1 MIKKIILFILLTGG
15 IQLTAVL
22 TAQTVGCTDP
32 AANNFNPAATQ
43 NDGSCTYN
51 ITVYNPP
58 FRFLLPEEVDETS
71 GLLYY
76 KGAYWTMND
85 SGGLPVL
92 YKLDTVT
99 GAVIQRIRL
108 QNATNVD
115 WEDLTQDSL
124 FIYVG
129 DFGNNSGNRDD
140 LCIYKVKKAD
150 IPSTGDVSV
159 TAEKI
164 GFIYEDYKGPVEKRK
179 DNNFDGEAVTAVGDS
194 LYLFSKDWQDQH
206 TRVYRL
212 PKTAGSYTAKVI
224 GGFNSAG
231 LVTGADYN
239 KKEKE
244 MTLVGYTNRNWIPFL
259 WVLFDFKGDDFLGG
273 NKRRIDM
280 LNVTATQTEG
290 IAYVSGKRGVISSEG
305 RKLFKQTMY
314 NFTTARWT
322 GKATAGVKIQQ
333 VPHFDFTLSPIPL
346 KKSKLNI
353 HIKKVPSFNFQ
364 IGIFDSS
371 GKQVLEKSYKINRKE
386 KAFDIKVKL
395 GKLKPG
401 MYIVRMVAADGS
413 LEKKFVKE

>member
-1 MIKKIILFILLTGG
+1 MLKKTILFILLTGSLL
-15 IQLTAVL
+15 LTSGL
-22 TAQTVGCTDP
+22 TAQTIGCTDP
-32 AANNFNPAATQ
+32 EATNFNPAATQ

-58 FRFLLPEEVDETS
+58 FRFILPQEVDETS
-71 GLLYY
+71 GLFYF

-129 DFGNNSGNRDD
+129 DFGNNSGNRND
-140 LCIYKVKKAD
+140 LCIYKVKKAA
-150 IPSTGDVSV
+150 IPPTGDVSV

-164 GFIYEDYKGPVEKRK
+164 SFVYEDYKGPVEKRK

-194 LYLFSKDWQDQH
+194 LYLFSKDWQDQR
-206 TRVYRL
+206 TRLYRL

-231 LVTGADYN
+231 LITGADYN
-239 KKEKE
+239 KVSKE
-244 MTLVGYTNRNWIPFL
+244 MILVGYTNKSWIPFL
-259 WVLFDFKGDDFLGG
+259 WILFDFKGDDFLGG

-314 NFTTARWT
+314 NFNTAQWT
-322 GKATAGVKIQQ
+322 GKSYAGLKKQ
-333 VPHFDFTLSPIPL
+333 VAPPLDFTLSPNPL
-346 KKSKLNI
+346 KKSKLHI
-353 HIKKVPSFNFQ
+353 HIKKVPAINFQ
-364 IGIFDSS
+364 IVLFDSS
-371 GKQVLEKSYKINRKE
+371 GKQVLEKSYKINRKK

-395 GKLKPG
+395 GKLKSG
-401 MYIVRMVAADGS
+401 MYIVRMAGAGSS
-413 LEKKFVKE
+413 LEKIFVKE